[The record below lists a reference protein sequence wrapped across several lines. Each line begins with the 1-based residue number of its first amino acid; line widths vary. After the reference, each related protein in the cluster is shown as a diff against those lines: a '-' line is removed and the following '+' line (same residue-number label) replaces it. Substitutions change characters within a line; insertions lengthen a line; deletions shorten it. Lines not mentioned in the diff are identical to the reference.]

1 MFSCSQESHRLQGQ
15 GGDAWCGTLA
25 ANRDTCC
32 LSGVCVPQP
41 HSPSRVSA
49 ASPLTTLGPTVVLQ
63 WRSRRGVCMAVMPG
77 LHSQSS
83 VLHNHHQLCEEQA
96 EGKRCCF
103 SCRFGSMWG
112 NPKSWP
118 PPVSVVSSKTA
129 LPAPVTTAS
138 HFAYSAG
145 SCVCVCSGLTE
156 TEPCSPQKGDSG
168 EATRYICAVD
178 VLCLIPSASR
188 YFAFCW
194 STDLHWV
201 KASTED
207 GKQVRSRDDLL
218 NKSMAQAGGESAVCS
233 RETIQNTRCL
243 VVNTERDCVT
253 LWNTDEKT
261 HLAS

>member
-96 EGKRCCF
+96 VR
-103 SCRFGSMWG
+103 GSG
-112 NPKSWP
+112 AAFPADLGVCGGTPNPARP

-129 LPAPVTTAS
+129 LPTPMTTAS
-138 HFAYSAG
+138 LCLLSRLV
-145 SCVCVCSGLTE
+145 CVCVFRTHRDRAVL
-156 TEPCSPQKGDSG
+156 SP
-168 EATRYICAVD
+168 
-178 VLCLIPSASR
+178 
-188 YFAFCW
+188 
-194 STDLHWV
+194 
-201 KASTED
+201 
-207 GKQVRSRDDLL
+207 
-218 NKSMAQAGGESAVCS
+218 
-233 RETIQNTRCL
+233 
-243 VVNTERDCVT
+243 ER
-253 LWNTDEKT
+253 
-261 HLAS
+261 